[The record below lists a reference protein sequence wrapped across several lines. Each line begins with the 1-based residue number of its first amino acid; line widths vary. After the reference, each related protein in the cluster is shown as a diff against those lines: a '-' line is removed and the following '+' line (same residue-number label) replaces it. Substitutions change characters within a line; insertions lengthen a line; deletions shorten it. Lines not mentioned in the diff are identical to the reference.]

1 MDDFVNRHN
10 ERHLLLDLLQSFHR
24 QNRTVI
30 IVGDTGVGKSEL
42 TNYTLTKYAINE
54 LFFKVEIKY
63 SINNKYEDGVYLRE
77 VAKHI
82 HTKSNQYNIES
93 FADYIKQ
100 MTSKTFKEQIFS
112 SIRED
117 IIDKMLFGKRIIKEY
132 SDMFFNE
139 GTYNINSI
147 LNSYNAEQYS
157 LMKEYIDYIFRKYN
171 LILNIENIQNIDK
184 NSFIDIV
191 TACQKSKGSLLL
203 LEYTPKENVIY
214 SLSDLTNYFEHI
226 GIPVNVINVKPL
238 SLDDVKLIIN
248 KQPKASW
255 ELIKNSFI
263 NWNGNLKPVIDL
275 LTRIKYDEHYLENN
289 KIEKVNNYSEESIS
303 KLASHS
309 ILLLIIIAEHIDPIE
324 YSIFQEFI
332 NDSNELF
339 HYINISSELL
349 ILEKFGYLKKD
360 RLNRYVI
367 SHDSIISVLQN
378 NKHFLKLRIL
388 AKRLWYNIYQ
398 NENIITFVSKS
409 VRLSKLL
416 YFASQLNLDNVI
428 VSYLNDIYTEAL
440 KAKYPE
446 SIIEYVLIVRQ
457 KLIKKTSSRDK
468 IDAWLIS
475 LYYNLAYSEKAYEII
490 KDTSNHN
497 SLITLIT
504 ILVLEDIGKKEEAL
518 SLCELELKLNNH
530 QNLNYELALRSTRL
544 MINYVIGNYDIALQ
558 EYSELYNNPKYCD
571 LFEYGFV
578 LRNAELIY
586 SETSFRD
593 SLIPI
598 WESVKHFHKYK
609 AFKMEAYSRI
619 TYGVQSALIGRFSI
633 ALRQFKI
640 AGNLLQDIVIERH
653 SILNN
658 ISVVNLYQGNYNNEI
673 KENINRAISLSQRDF
688 DKTALYMNYLAL
700 LDWREEN
707 EEAKSVISI
716 LLTRLN
722 QRTFSSVELTAGC
735 YYNISKFYEKIGDTN
750 NAHRYIKLIYELP
763 LTINNIWSY
772 RLYNKPIQHND
783 NDYIESTVNRCLS
796 FISNWNLEVDSS
808 LMQY

>member
-226 GIPVNVINVKPL
+226 DIPVNVINVKPL

-248 KQPKASW
+248 KQPNASW

-339 HYINISSELL
+339 H
-349 ILEKFGYLKKD
+349 
-360 RLNRYVI
+360 
-367 SHDSIISVLQN
+367 
-378 NKHFLKLRIL
+378 
-388 AKRLWYNIYQ
+388 
-398 NENIITFVSKS
+398 T
-409 VRLSKLL
+409 
-416 YFASQLNLDNVI
+416 
-428 VSYLNDIYTEAL
+428 
-440 KAKYPE
+440 
-446 SIIEYVLIVRQ
+446 
-457 KLIKKTSSRDK
+457 
-468 IDAWLIS
+468 
-475 LYYNLAYSEKAYEII
+475 
-490 KDTSNHN
+490 
-497 SLITLIT
+497 
-504 ILVLEDIGKKEEAL
+504 
-518 SLCELELKLNNH
+518 
-530 QNLNYELALRSTRL
+530 
-544 MINYVIGNYDIALQ
+544 
-558 EYSELYNNPKYCD
+558 
-571 LFEYGFV
+571 
-578 LRNAELIY
+578 
-586 SETSFRD
+586 
-593 SLIPI
+593 
-598 WESVKHFHKYK
+598 
-609 AFKMEAYSRI
+609 
-619 TYGVQSALIGRFSI
+619 
-633 ALRQFKI
+633 
-640 AGNLLQDIVIERH
+640 
-653 SILNN
+653 
-658 ISVVNLYQGNYNNEI
+658 
-673 KENINRAISLSQRDF
+673 
-688 DKTALYMNYLAL
+688 
-700 LDWREEN
+700 
-707 EEAKSVISI
+707 
-716 LLTRLN
+716 
-722 QRTFSSVELTAGC
+722 
-735 YYNISKFYEKIGDTN
+735 
-750 NAHRYIKLIYELP
+750 
-763 LTINNIWSY
+763 
-772 RLYNKPIQHND
+772 
-783 NDYIESTVNRCLS
+783 
-796 FISNWNLEVDSS
+796 
-808 LMQY
+808 